1 MEKSLLLKELPAS
14 SWPRERLLK
23 EGEKHLTDQ
32 ELLAIILR
40 NGSRSQHVMDLAGL
54 ILKEVPNL
62 YDLKQLS
69 IEELM
74 NFKGIGKTKAIELKA
89 VIEFGARIHRAAQPK
104 LGRVSSS
111 FALGNHLV
119 EELKGLQQEHLI
131 AMFLNTK
138 NEIIQQKTIFVGS
151 LNQSIAHPREIF
163 REAVRVS
170 AARIALAHNH
180 PSGNPQPSRNDL
192 DFTARVRKCGEMMGI
207 EVLDHIIVGENEY
220 ISLREENY
228 WE

>member
-40 NGSRSQHVMDLAGL
+40 NGTRSQHVMDLAGL

-89 VIEFGARIHRAAQPK
+89 VIEFKFSP
-104 LGRVSSS
+104 
-111 FALGNHLV
+111 
-119 EELKGLQQEHLI
+119 
-131 AMFLNTK
+131 LN
-138 NEIIQQKTIFVGS
+138 IF
-151 LNQSIAHPREIF
+151 
-163 REAVRVS
+163 
-170 AARIALAHNH
+170 
-180 PSGNPQPSRNDL
+180 PS
-192 DFTARVRKCGEMMGI
+192 
-207 EVLDHIIVGENEY
+207 Y
-220 ISLREENY
+220 
-228 WE
+228 

>member
-1 MEKSLLLKELPAS
+1 
-14 SWPRERLLK
+14 
-23 EGEKHLTDQ
+23 
-32 ELLAIILR
+32 
-40 NGSRSQHVMDLAGL
+40 
-54 ILKEVPNL
+54 
-62 YDLKQLS
+62 
-69 IEELM
+69 
-74 NFKGIGKTKAIELKA
+74 
-89 VIEFGARIHRAAQPK
+89 
-104 LGRVSSS
+104 
-111 FALGNHLV
+111 
-119 EELKGLQQEHLI
+119 
-131 AMFLNTK
+131 MFLNTK